1 MLNLYQLQMFL
12 AVVDSGSFSA
22 AAEHLH
28 VTQPAVSEGVRA
40 LEQRLNMR
48 LFDRRGH
55 RAALTPEG
63 ANLIATARH
72 LLALADHAE
81 QGLLGQ
87 KGVLS
92 GALRLATGTSA
103 GAPLLGERLGA
114 FAGTHPA
121 VRLTLVARA
130 PAAVLD
136 GLREGEFDTGFVG
149 APLPAPRLHYL
160 PLAADEWL
168 LLAPPGHAWAGP
180 PAPKGAANEAP
191 AAADPPPTEAAPVK
205 RKRGRP
211 PARRPDPVPPPLP
224 TVALAALRDQPLVL
238 ESADA
243 PLGAQA
249 RRELR
254 DLLEERDV
262 PWAGLRPVLELGSPL
277 QVLRAVEAGAG
288 VALLPAAELAGYPGP
303 AQRVRPE
310 GRPLTR
316 LLFAVRDSRT
326 PLSPVLAAWWDFLT
340 AHSAGPD
347 PAG

>member
-1 MLNLYQLQMFL
+1 VLNLYQLQMFL

-40 LEQRLNMR
+40 LELRLNTR

-63 ANLIATARH
+63 ANLIDTARH
-72 LLALADHAE
+72 LLALAEQAE
-81 QGLLGQ
+81 QSLLGQ
-87 KGVLS
+87 RGVLS

-103 GAPLLGERLGA
+103 GAPLLGERMGA
-114 FAGTHPA
+114 FAGSHPA
-121 VRLTLVARA
+121 VRLTLVARD

-136 GLREGEFDTGFVG
+136 GLREGEFDTGFL
-149 APLPAPRLHYL
+149 AAALPAPRLHYL
-160 PLAADEWL
+160 PLTADEWL
-168 LLAPPGHAWAGP
+168 LLAPPGHPWAGP
-180 PAPKGAANEAP
+180 APP
-191 AAADPPPTEAAPVK
+191 AAPDPPPAGAPPVK

-211 PARRPDPVPPPLP
+211 PARRPAPPPPLP

-238 ESADA
+238 ETADG

-254 DLLEERDV
+254 DLLEERAV
-262 PWAGLRPVLELGSPL
+262 PWGDLRPVLELSSPL
-277 QVLRAVEAGAG
+277 QVVRAVEAGAG

-303 AQRVRPE
+303 AHCVRPE
-310 GRPLTR
+310 GPPLAR
-316 LLFAVRDSRT
+316 RLFAVRDGRT

-340 AHSAGPD
+340 TGSDGSD

>member
-1 MLNLYQLQMFL
+1 VLNLYQLQMFL

-40 LEQRLNMR
+40 LEHRLNTR

-63 ANLIATARH
+63 ANLIETARH
-72 LLALADHAE
+72 LLVLADRAE
-81 QGLLGQ
+81 QGLMGQ

-103 GAPLLGERLGA
+103 GAPLLGERMGA
-114 FAGTHPA
+114 FACSHPA
-121 VRLTLVARA
+121 IRLTLVARD

-136 GLREGEFDTGFVG
+136 GLREGEFDTGFLAG
-149 APLPAPRLHYL
+149 PLPGTRLHYL
-160 PLAADEWL
+160 PVAADEWT
-168 LLAPPGHAWAGP
+168 LLAPPGHAWTGAPP
-180 PAPKGAANEAP
+180 PAEDLPPPAEAP
-191 AAADPPPTEAAPVK
+191 PAK

-211 PARRPDPVPPPLP
+211 PAPRPVAPPPLP

-238 ESADA
+238 ETADA

-254 DLLEERDV
+254 DLLEEHDV
-262 PWAGLRPVLELGSPL
+262 HWSDLRPVLELGSPL
-277 QVLRAVEAGAG
+277 QVVRAVEAGAG
-288 VALLPAAELAGYPGP
+288 VGLLPAAELAGYDGP
-303 AQRVRPE
+303 ARRVCPE

-316 LLFAVRDSRT
+316 RLFAVRDGRT

-340 AHSAGPD
+340 TGGAGPD
-347 PAG
+347 TPG